1 MKKILFYIVAV
12 LLLAYFVAAFVYSKS
27 IDDNT
32 LCKGIKVYIERYDSA
47 NFVTNAFI
55 SKELKNMGINPQ
67 GKKIPEVD
75 LNDIENKF
83 FEKDYVESVECYLL
97 SDNSIM
103 LDIMP
108 IKPVMRVFENGKS
121 FYINKTGKKIKSN
134 QNFFI
139 DLPVVTG
146 KFTDKFP
153 PQRLLPLLLYI
164 EQNKE
169 LKSLVSL
176 IDVKD
181 STNIFIIPNIANH
194 IINLGSMENYES
206 KFKKLDRMY
215 KEVLPVKGWNF
226 YDTISLKWDHQ
237 IVATRRKPGSRLNI
251 AIADEND
258 EEKPDN
264 IETMTSGK
272 TN

>member
-1 MKKILFYIVAV
+1 M
-12 LLLAYFVAAFVYSKS
+12 
-27 IDDNT
+27 
-32 LCKGIKVYIERYDSA
+32 
-47 NFVTNAFI
+47 
-55 SKELKNMGINPQ
+55 
-67 GKKIPEVD
+67 
-75 LNDIENKF
+75 
-83 FEKDYVESVECYLL
+83 
-97 SDNSIM
+97 
-103 LDIMP
+103 
-108 IKPVMRVFENGKS
+108 
-121 FYINKTGKKIKSN
+121 
-134 QNFFI
+134 
-139 DLPVVTG
+139 
-146 KFTDKFP
+146 
-153 PQRLLPLLLYI
+153 YI